1 MKEKNFANISIIF
14 SYLQSYKDFITTEKK
29 NAYKSLS
36 STYCATC
43 SAPQG
48 IVPIPTLAGYLEEI

>member
-29 NAYKSLS
+29 MPINLS
-36 STYCATC
+36 
-43 SAPQG
+43 PQLTVQHAVLHKVLFLFPLWLD
-48 IVPIPTLAGYLEEI
+48 I